1 MSWMNELISVYNR
14 FAECNASDAS
24 LLPISHSTAK
34 AQIQVTLDE
43 DGNFISADT
52 VTKEE
57 AETIIPVTED
67 SGTRSRGICPMPLA
81 DKLIYIAG
89 DYSKYAVGK
98 KADNKDYFSAYI
110 RQLKQ
115 WSESEFSHPAVTAI
129 YRYLS
134 KAQIMCDLVNAGI
147 LKCENKTGKLEEKIK
162 ISGIAQE
169 DAFVRFCVNYVDLS
183 KSNETWKDCSL
194 YEGFI
199 GYNRSRMNNIQLCYA
214 TGKKCL
220 VTYKHPHKIRNSGDK
235 AKLISANDE
244 SGFTYR
250 GRFKNKEETI
260 SVGYEAS
267 QKMHNALKWLIARQG
282 MSFGTM
288 TVVAWTQTLEKLP
301 DLTKNP
307 IDWKEEDDDFDNNEV
322 VIDSGQQYKELIQQ
336 MIFSYRSKLKPN
348 TKVMIMAVDAA
359 TTGRLSIAMYAEW
372 EESRFYHN
380 LERWHTETATLR
392 YNRKKNCNEIC
403 SFGIYDIANSAYG
416 TEQNERL
423 VCDKNVFSKVV
434 LRLFSCMTEGTSL
447 PADIMM
453 CLYYN
458 ASNPSAYEK
467 NYNHRQVL
475 ETACGM
481 IRKMN
486 IEKKK
491 GVISLAYDPNETNRS
506 YLFGCLLAIADKA
519 EREAYEEED
528 RNKRVTTAR
537 RYWNR
542 FSQNPY
548 QTWQRI
554 EEHLNPYFD
563 KLKEKSVYYQVQI
576 QKIMDK
582 MTLESFEKN
591 QTLEPEYLIGYHHFM
606 AYMYSENKESRKEG
620 KIE

>member
-1 MSWMNELISVYNR
+1 MSWMNELIGVYDR
-14 FAECNASDAS
+14 FNENGASDMS
-24 LLPISHSTAK
+24 LLPISHSTAN

-52 VTKEE
+52 VIKEE

-67 SGTRSRGICPMPLA
+67 SGARSSGICPMPLA

-98 KADNKDYFSAYI
+98 KADNEDYFSAYI
-110 RQLKQ
+110 SQLKQ
-115 WSESEFSHPAVTAI
+115 WSESEYTHPAVTAI
-129 YRYLS
+129 YHYLS
-134 KAQIMCDLVNAGI
+134 KARIMCDLVNAGV
-147 LKCENKTGKLEEKIK
+147 LKCEDKTGKLADKIK
-162 ISGIAQE
+162 IFGIAQE
-169 DAFVRFCVNYVDLS
+169 DAFVRFCVNYADLS
-183 KSNETWKDCSL
+183 RSNQTWTDRSL
-194 YEGFI
+194 YESFI
-199 GYNRSRMNNIQLCYA
+199 GYNRSRMNHVQLCYA
-214 TGKKCL
+214 TGKECP
-220 VTYKHPHKIRNSGDK
+220 VTYKHPSKIRNSGDK

-250 GRFKNKEETI
+250 GRFKNKEEVI

-282 MSFGTM
+282 MSFGSM
-288 TVVAWTQTLEKLP
+288 TVVAWTQALEELP
-301 DLTKNP
+301 DITKNP
-307 IDWKEEDDDFDNNEV
+307 RDWDDDFDDDGV

-359 TTGRLSIAMYAEW
+359 TTGRLSIAMYAEL

-380 LERWHTETATLR
+380 LEQWHTDTATLR
-392 YNRKKNCNEIC
+392 YNRKKNCSEVY
-403 SFGIYDIANSAYG
+403 SFGIYDIANSTYG

-434 LRLFSCMTEGTSL
+434 LRLFSCMAEGTPL
-447 PADIMM
+447 PDDIVR
-453 CLYYN
+453 CLYHN

-467 NYNHRQVL
+467 AYNHRQVL
-475 ETACGM
+475 RTACGM

-486 IEKKK
+486 IEKRK

-519 EREAYEEED
+519 ERDAYEEED

-563 KLKEKSVYYQVQI
+563 KLGESRVYYQKKI

-582 MTLESFEKN
+582 MTLENFEKN
-591 QTLEPEYLIGYHHFM
+591 QALEPEYLLGYHHFM
-606 AYMYSENKESRKEG
+606 AYMYSGNKGKKKE
-620 KIE
+620 EE